1 MAYLKPQSPIK
12 NGGDHIYPLTT
23 YDQIILSDGNRWDG
37 NVTTDK
43 TLTQSGK
50 AADAKSVGDA
60 IANHYHN
67 YATTSTYSGT
77 LSSSGWSSSAPYSQ
91 TITVSG
97 VLATDTPF
105 ADVNM
110 SSASTG
116 DVGTAL
122 TEAWSL
128 VGRITVTADN
138 TVVAYCYEEKPTTN
152 IPFILK
158 VVR

>member
-12 NGGDHIYPLTT
+12 NGEDHIYPLTT
-23 YDQIILSDGNRWDG
+23 YDQIIMNDGSRWDG

-43 TLTQSGK
+43 TLTQLDR
-50 AADAKSVGDA
+50 AADAKVVGDA

-67 YATTSTYSGT
+67 YATTATYSGT
-77 LSSSGWSSSAPYSQ
+77 LTSGGWSNSAPYSQ
-91 TITVSG
+91 TVTVSG
-97 VLATDTPF
+97 ILATDTPF

-116 DVGTAL
+116 DAGNNL
-122 TEAWSL
+122 IEAWSF

-138 TVVAYCYEEKPTTN
+138 TIVAYCYDEKPTIN
-152 IPFILK
+152 IPFVLK

>member
-12 NGGDHIYPLTT
+12 NGEDHIYPLTT
-23 YDQIILSDGNRWDG
+23 YDQIIMNDGSRWDG

-43 TLTQSGK
+43 TLTQSGR
-50 AADAKSVGDA
+50 AADAKTVGDA

-67 YATTSTYSGT
+67 YATTATYSGT
-77 LSSSGWSSSAPYSQ
+77 FTSSSWSSSAPYSQ
-91 TITVSG
+91 TVTVSG
-97 VLATDTPF
+97 IRSTDTPF

-116 DVGTAL
+116 DAGNNL
-122 TEAWSL
+122 IEAWSFI
-128 VGRITVTADN
+128 GRITVTTDN
-138 TVVAYCYEEKPTTN
+138 TVVAYCYDEKPTID
-152 IPFILK
+152 IPFVLK